1 MNTQEARA
9 SLGEFQSFN
18 ERYYSGEVPDEEWK
32 RWNAE
37 RLTTVLRHVTKNS
50 PFYGRHLQ
58 GIDIERVTPDDMG
71 VLPFTTKADL
81 RRELHDMLSG
91 DIRDALIYYETTGT
105 TGPATP
111 CPRGPK
117 DIACSNVHL
126 EKSLRSLFTH
136 YFGDRKPVI
145 GLMGPSELYSFGDT
159 FGDVVTRIGAC
170 HAKIWPESQRVGYR
184 KALELMRDLEIDVI
198 MCSPAACANLAKAA
212 VHNGFDP
219 RKDFKV
225 KLFLVLG
232 EICTPEF
239 SANVKSIWGA
249 DALPTLYGTQ
259 ELMVVATGCSRGRMH
274 LSRPNYLVEVVDPDT
289 GESLGQEGTGELVLT
304 MLVDDIKPLV
314 RYRTNDLATVGPN
327 TCDCGLPG
335 PEIQVIGRVPD
346 RIALGEGK
354 FRPAEIEAALLD
366 GVGGCLGYQVVI
378 GKDAD
383 GGDEVTVHLE
393 MLEEISGPTEVIA
406 EGMIQRIRE
415 RLGVPAKVVVDP
427 DLDPITQT
435 GAYVSWKAARV
446 KDTRVEYDPDVET
459 AKRVAERYVHTS

>member
-1 MNTQEARA
+1 MIESGPRPALA
-9 SLGEFQSFN
+9 EFQEFN
-18 ERYYSGEVPDEEWK
+18 DRYYAGQVSDAEWS

-37 RLTTVLRHVTKNS
+37 RLTTVLRHVTEGS
-50 PFYGRHLQ
+50 PFYRRHLA
-58 GIDIERVTPDDMG
+58 GVDIETVTPENMS

-81 RRELHDMLSG
+81 RRESHDMLSG

-117 DIACSNVHL
+117 DVACSNVHL
-126 EKSLRSLFTH
+126 EKSLRNLFAH
-136 YFGDRKPVI
+136 YFGDRKPVV

-184 KALELMRDLEIDVI
+184 KALQLMRDLKIDVV

-212 VHNGFDP
+212 VHNGYDP
-219 RKDFKV
+219 RKDFNV

-239 SANVKSIWGA
+239 AGNVHSIWGA

-289 GESLGQEGTGELVLT
+289 GASLGRQGTGELVLT

-314 RYRTNDLATVGPN
+314 RYRTNDLATVRPN
-327 TCDCGLPG
+327 TCGCGLPG
-335 PEIQVIGRVPD
+335 PEIEVIGRVPD
-346 RIALGEGK
+346 RIALGEGR

-366 GVGGCLGYQVVI
+366 GLSGCLGYQVVI
-378 GKDAD
+378 GRDAEGND
-383 GGDEVTVHLE
+383 QLTIHLD
-393 MLEEISGPTEVIA
+393 LLQDISGPVAEVA
-406 EGMIQRIRE
+406 AAMTARVRE
-415 RLGVPAKVVVDP
+415 RLGVASSVVVDP

-446 KDTRVEYDPDVET
+446 QDTRVAYDPDVET
-459 AKRVAERYVHTS
+459 AKRVAQRYVHTS